1 MVLMKMEEV
10 EVALMKMEEVVV
22 VFLQEKLHR
31 LNLKNLWG
39 YLPPEANNRDLHLH
53 LHLLQMEV
61 HPNSEFY
68 RQHRN
73 LVLEILELIF
83 FPILDVIGRKSFSVF
98 NSPNSS
104 FTFLSLKAFRTFF
117 R

>member
-10 EVALMKMEEVVV
+10 EVAMMKMEKVVV

-61 HPNSEFY
+61 HPNSEFH

-83 FPILDVIGRKSFSVF
+83 FPHSGCYWSEEVFSYLI
-98 NSPNSS
+98 
-104 FTFLSLKAFRTFF
+104 FTLAPRT
-117 R
+117 